1 MFASMKKRYV
11 VLAGLGVL
19 AGAGL
24 YLAQSTKPA
33 DAPPPAVPVEAVALA
48 LKDVPVYV
56 SGLGTVVSL
65 QTVTVRPQVDG
76 QIVAIRFKEGQ
87 RVRANDVLVEL
98 DSRYLRGRLKQAAGR
113 LERDRVL
120 LANAERDLERYRGAL
135 DTGTVTQQRIDT
147 QAATIA
153 QQKAVVLA
161 DEGALEQARVR
172 LDYCTI
178 RSPATGIAG
187 LRQVDVGN
195 LVQTSDA
202 GGIVTIV
209 GMSPI
214 AVLFTL
220 PQKDIAR
227 VTSALQSNPAAP
239 VAALDA
245 DDTRVLATGAMEA
258 IDNVVDPAS
267 GTIKLKAVFPNEE
280 ETLRPGEFV
289 HARLRIGLLK
299 HVPVVPSHAVL
310 HGTKGDYVFVVGS
323 DRRAKLVH
331 VRLGA
336 ESHGLMPVTAGDLKA
351 GDVVITDGAARVS
364 EHTEVA
370 VHLAAA
376 APRRDD
382 DSLAASEDKAP

>member
-1 MFASMKKRYV
+1 MKKRYV
-11 VLAGLGVL
+11 VLAVLAVL

-24 YLAQSTKPA
+24 YLAQNTRPA
-33 DAPPPAVPVEAVALA
+33 DLPPPAVPVEAVAVA

-56 SGLGTVVSL
+56 SGLGTVVSM

-98 DSRYLRGRLKQAAGR
+98 DSRYLRGRVKQAAGR

-120 LANAERDLERYRGAL
+120 LANAERDLTRYRGAQ

-147 QAATIA
+147 QAATVA
-153 QQKAVVLA
+153 QEKAAVLA

-178 RSPATGIAG
+178 RSPATGVAG

-195 LVQTSDA
+195 LVQTNDA

-214 AVLFTL
+214 AVLFTV

-227 VTSALQSNPAAP
+227 VVAAIQSHPDAP
-239 VAALDA
+239 VSALDA

-258 IDNVVDPAS
+258 IDNVVDQAS
-267 GTIKLKAVFPNEE
+267 GTIKLKAVFPNSE

-299 HVPVVPSHAVL
+299 QVPVVPSHAVL

-323 DRRAKLVH
+323 DHKAKLVH

-336 ESHGLMPVTAGDLKA
+336 ESHGQMPVTAGELKA
-351 GDVVITDGAARVS
+351 GDLVITDGAARVS

-370 VHLAAA
+370 VRLAAA
-376 APRRDD
+376 AGQRDG
-382 DSLAASEDKAP
+382 DSLPASEEKTP

>member
-1 MFASMKKRYV
+1 MKKRYV
-11 VLAGLGVL
+11 VSAVLAVL
-19 AGAGL
+19 AGVGL
-24 YLAQSTKPA
+24 YFAQSTKPA
-33 DAPPPAVPVEAVALA
+33 EAPAPAVPVEAVALA

-120 LANAERDLERYRGAL
+120 LANAEHDLERYRGAL

-147 QAATIA
+147 QAATVA
-153 QQKAVVLA
+153 QQKAIVLA
-161 DEGALEQARVR
+161 DEGVLEQARVR

-178 RSPATGIAG
+178 RSPATGVAG

-227 VTSALQSNPAAP
+227 VTAALQSHPDAP
-239 VAALDA
+239 VAALDS
-245 DDTRVLATGAMEA
+245 DNTRVLATGSMEA
-258 IDNVVDPAS
+258 IDNVVDQAS
-267 GTIKLKAVFPNEE
+267 GTIKLKAVFPNQEQ
-280 ETLRPGEFV
+280 TLRPGEFV
-289 HARLRIGLLK
+289 HARLRIGMLK
-299 HVPVVPSHAVL
+299 QVPVVPSHAVL

-323 DRRAKLVH
+323 DHRAKLVH

-336 ESHGLMPVTAGDLKA
+336 ESRGQMPVTAGELKA
-351 GDVVITDGAARVS
+351 GDLVITDGAARVS

-370 VHLAAA
+370 VHLAASV
-376 APRRDD
+376 PKHDG
-382 DSLAASEDKAP
+382 DSLPASEEKAP

>member
-1 MFASMKKRYV
+1 M
-11 VLAGLGVL
+11 
-19 AGAGL
+19 
-24 YLAQSTKPA
+24 
-33 DAPPPAVPVEAVALA
+33 PPPAVPVEAVAVA

-56 SGLGTVVSL
+56 SGLGTVVSM

-98 DSRYLRGRLKQAAGR
+98 DSRYLRGRVKQAAGR

-120 LANAERDLERYRGAL
+120 LANAERDLTRYRGAQ

-147 QAATIA
+147 QAATVA
-153 QQKAVVLA
+153 QEKAAVLA

-178 RSPATGIAG
+178 RSPATGVAG

-195 LVQTSDA
+195 LVQTNDA

-214 AVLFTL
+214 AVLFTV

-227 VTSALQSNPAAP
+227 VVAAIQSHPDAP
-239 VAALDA
+239 VSALDA

-258 IDNVVDPAS
+258 IDNVVDQAS
-267 GTIKLKAVFPNEE
+267 GTIKLKAVFPNSE

-299 HVPVVPSHAVL
+299 QVPVVPSHAVL

-323 DRRAKLVH
+323 DHKAKLVH

-336 ESHGLMPVTAGDLKA
+336 ESHGQMPVTAGELKA
-351 GDVVITDGAARVS
+351 GDLVITDGAARVS

-370 VHLAAA
+370 VRLAAA
-376 APRRDD
+376 AGQRDG
-382 DSLAASEDKAP
+382 DSLPASEEKTP